1 MTRTEAITMLPC
13 RKGSL
18 HRWHSDDDDEEEE
31 YDENDDH
38 DEKDEEGSHQVRT
51 VATASSDDSKRR
63 MDASVNASMWM
74 MQYTASSHA
83 HIHQIQNKR
92 KQRVTLHII
101 VQQKSSSID

>member
-1 MTRTEAITMLPC
+1 MLPC

-51 VATASSDDSKRR
+51 VATTASSDDSKRR

-74 MQYTASSHA
+74 MQYCF
-83 HIHQIQNKR
+83 
-92 KQRVTLHII
+92 VTRTHTSDS
-101 VQQKSSSID
+101 K